1 MFRNLWG
8 GVLGALKWGVA
19 GADKEASATHA
30 AAAPMFASPYANR
43 SARTAVRGGLYQQVK
58 VESQLSGA
66 SPHHLVAMLFEGWME
81 AVAQARGA
89 LRAGDAT
96 IKGEAIGRAVRIIDE
111 GLRAGLD
118 LKSGGTLAR
127 DLNELYGYL
136 TLRLTLANLR
146 NDEAA
151 LDECQRLMRPLQEAW
166 AAISPEAR
174 YQP

>member
-1 MFRNLWG
+1 ML
-8 GVLGALKWGVA
+8 
-19 GADKEASATHA
+19 HP
-30 AAAPMFASPYANR
+30 APMFASPYAPR
-43 SARTAVRGGLYQQVK
+43 TTRGARPGGLYQQVS

-89 LRAGDAT
+89 MRSGNSVV
-96 IKGEAIGRAVRIIDE
+96 KGHAIGRAVRIVDE

-118 LKSGGTLAR
+118 LRAGGSLAQ
-127 DLNELYGYL
+127 DLHELYGYL

-151 LDECQRLMRPLQEAW
+151 LDECVRLMRPLQEAW
-166 AAISPEAR
+166 TAIGPGASAR
-174 YQP
+174 A